1 MESTNNNPNP
11 LVDDFAADLGRQL
24 GRADIRDAKTL
35 GRAIKVEIVRQWDSP
50 EAFCRKHTWII
61 PKTLSLIINGGQK
74 RVTKTLLLVI
84 QATALAPKTQQ

>member
-24 GRADIRDAKTL
+24 GRSDIRDAKTL
-35 GRAIKVEIVRQWDSP
+35 GRALKVEIVRGWDSP
-50 EAFCRKHTWII
+50 EEFCRKHTWIS
-61 PKTLSLIINGGQK
+61 TGALSRIINGGTK

-84 QATALAPKTQQ
+84 QTTSLAPKPQQ